1 MQLLFTIDRKDYDE
15 AWAHSKRPSIR
26 AVIFKGDK
34 LAMVYSVRD
43 KYYKFPGG
51 GMEEHEEHHS
61 TLIREV
67 KEEVGL
73 NVIPS
78 SIKEFGEV
86 VVLRKSDIFENTVF
100 EQESFYYFCDTE
112 EAAGDQHLDD
122 YEADAGFELRYVS
135 IEEAI
140 RVNDMNTIAKH
151 IDMLERESSVLKLL
165 VERNQ

>member
-1 MQLLFTIDRKDYDE
+1 MKLLFTIDRKDYDE
-15 AWAHSKRPSIR
+15 SWAHSKRPSIR

-43 KYYKFPGG
+43 GYYKFPGG
-51 GMEEHEEHHS
+51 GMEEGEDQRS

-67 KEEVGL
+67 REEVGL

-86 VVLRKSDIFENTVF
+86 VELRKSNIFENTVF

-112 EAAGDQHLDD
+112 EATGDQHLDD
-122 YEADAGFELRYVS
+122 YEADAGFELRYVT
-135 IEEAI
+135 IEDAI
-140 RVNDMNTIAKH
+140 TANQSADAEFLIRETRV
-151 IDMLERESSVLKLL
+151 LRLL
-165 VERNQ
+165 ADL

>member
-1 MQLLFTIDRKDYDE
+1 MKRLFTIDRKDYDE
-15 AWAHSKRPSIR
+15 SWAHSKRPSIR

-51 GMEEHEEHHS
+51 GMEEHEGHHS

-67 KEEVGL
+67 REEVGL
-73 NVIPS
+73 NVIPF

-112 EAAGDQHLDD
+112 EAAGDQRLDD
-122 YEADAGFELRYVS
+122 YEADAGFELRYVT
-135 IEEAI
+135 IEEALA
-140 RVNDMNTIAKH
+140 VNAQNTIPKH
-151 IDMLERESSVLKLL
+151 IDMLNRECSVLRLL
-165 VERNQ
+165 SEQNQ

>member
-1 MQLLFTIDRKDYDE
+1 MKLLFTIDRKDYDE
-15 AWAHSKRPSIR
+15 SWAHSKRPSIR

-51 GMEEHEEHHS
+51 GMEEHEDHHS

-67 KEEVGL
+67 REEVGL

-78 SIKEFGEV
+78 SIQEFGEV
-86 VVLRKSDIFENTVF
+86 VILRKSDIFENTVF
-100 EQESFYYFCDTE
+100 EQESFYYFCDVDNSVSE
-112 EAAGDQHLDD
+112 QNLDL
-122 YEADAGFELRYVS
+122 YEAESGFELRYVT

-140 RVNDMNTIAKH
+140 RTDEKFDVEFLI
-151 IDMLERESSVLKLL
+151 RETGVLRLL
-165 VERNQ
+165 AEQIK